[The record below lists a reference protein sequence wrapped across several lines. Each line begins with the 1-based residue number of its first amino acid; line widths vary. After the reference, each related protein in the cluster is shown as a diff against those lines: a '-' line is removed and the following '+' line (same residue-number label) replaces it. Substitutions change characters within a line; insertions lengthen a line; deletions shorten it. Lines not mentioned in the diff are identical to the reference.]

1 MEATIAPERR
11 YYTEDEWIALE
22 EELDTKFDY
31 LDGYLYDV
39 RAMAGGTM
47 PHGRACSNVSRHLGN
62 GAAARGT
69 GCFTYNS
76 EIKVHVEKHNRYYY
90 PDASVRCG
98 EEEPGGKAGSYKNP
112 RVIVEV
118 VSASSVYRDTV
129 SKFKH
134 YTALKSLRDY
144 VLVYLNEPIVHVFS
158 RQSHKQIMSVTAY
171 DGLDASVYL
180 PSLDL
185 HVAMADLYAEVDFPE
200 PTDDHDDEERD

>member
-1 MEATIAPERR
+1 MEATTAPERR

-22 EELDTKFDY
+22 EELGTRLDY

-39 RAMAGGTM
+39 RAMAGGTI
-47 PHGRACSNVSRHLGN
+47 PHGRACANVSGELRSATRAKGKD
-62 GAAARGT
+62 
-69 GCFTYNS
+69 CFTYNS
-76 EIKVHVEKHNRYYY
+76 EVKIHVEKHNRYYY

-98 EEEPGGKAGSYKNP
+98 EEEPGGKTGSYKNP

-158 RQSHKQIMSVTAY
+158 RDTHKQIMSVTAY
-171 DGLDASVYL
+171 DGLDARVYF

-185 HVAMADLYAEVDFPE
+185 HVAMAELYAEVEFPE
-200 PTDDHDDEERD
+200 LTDDHDDEERD